1 MIASFPYSANL
12 LNIQV
17 ILLFMVF
24 KKGHKPVNKK
34 KDSVMKKPASDVSDF
49 YVKFGVKSDMKANL
63 SNLSYLIAT
72 LKNDLWHINN
82 LRGKKAYLRK
92 NLYEMLISLRLGADS
107 LERHLP
113 SKEFEA
119 LKNKIEEINRF
130 AKKEAVKK
138 QAVAEKKPEIVNI
151 PKPVVAEKVQQSK
164 KIVEEIK
171 DDFAGASDKERKE
184 LEKLK
189 ADLEEI
195 SKQLK
200 EKD

>member
-1 MIASFPYSANL
+1 MIAIFPYSANL
-12 LNIQV
+12 LNIQI

-24 KKGHKPVNKK
+24 KKGHTPVNKK
-34 KDSVMKKPASDVSDF
+34 KDYTVKKPESDVSDF

-63 SNLSYLIAT
+63 SNLSYLVST

-92 NLYEMLISLRLGADS
+92 NLYEILISLRLGADS
-107 LERHLP
+107 LERYLP

-119 LKNKIEEINRF
+119 LKNKIEEIDRF
-130 AKKEAVKK
+130 AKKEAVR
-138 QAVAEKKPEIVNI
+138 KPEIANV
-151 PKPVVAEKVQQSK
+151 PKPAVVEKVQQSR
-164 KIVEEIK
+164 KIVEEAK

-200 EKD
+200 GKN

>member
-107 LERHLP
+107 LERYLP

-119 LKNKIEEINRF
+119 LKNKIEEIDRF
-130 AKKEAVKK
+130 AKKEAVR
-138 QAVAEKKPEIVNI
+138 KPEIANV
-151 PKPVVAEKVQQSK
+151 PKPAVVEKVQQSR
-164 KIVEEIK
+164 KIVEEAK

-200 EKD
+200 GKN

>member
-1 MIASFPYSANL
+1 MMANFPYSANL
-12 LNIQV
+12 LNMRL

-24 KKGHKPVNKK
+24 KKGHKPANKK
-34 KDSVMKKPASDVSDF
+34 KDSAIKKPASNVSDF
-49 YVKFGVKSDMKANL
+49 YVKFGVKSDMKNNL

-92 NLYEMLISLRLGADS
+92 NLYEILISLRLGVDS

-119 LKNKIEEINRF
+119 LKNKIEEISRF
-130 AKKEAVKK
+130 AKKEAAKK
-138 QAVAEKKPEIVNI
+138 PAIEKKLEIAKVSE
-151 PKPVVAEKVQQSK
+151 PVVAEKVQQPIK

>member
-1 MIASFPYSANL
+1 MIANFPYSANL
-12 LNIQV
+12 LNMHL

-24 KKGHKPVNKK
+24 KKGHKPANKK
-34 KDSVMKKPASDVSDF
+34 KDSAIKKPASNVSDF
-49 YVKFGVKSDMKANL
+49 YVKFGVKSDMKNNL

-92 NLYEMLISLRLGADS
+92 NLYEILISLRLGVDS

-119 LKNKIEEINRF
+119 LKNKIEEISRF
-130 AKKEAVKK
+130 AKKEA
-138 QAVAEKKPEIVNI
+138 AKKPEIAKVSE
-151 PKPVVAEKVQQSK
+151 PVVAKKVQQPIK
-164 KIVEEIK
+164 KIVDEIK